1 MTLDPP
7 AVSVVNPA
15 GGSRLVLVCE
25 HASNHIPAAYAGLGL
40 PPEALLRHIAWDIG
54 AAALARRLSALL
66 DAPLF
71 LAGGSRL
78 LIDCN
83 RPLGVPSS
91 IPARSEATEIPGNQ
105 DLDAAERDRRAARWF
120 HPFHRR
126 IAAALDARAA
136 AGRPTAVLGIHSFTP
151 RYLGAARPWHAGI
164 LYGAAEGFG
173 QALVRALR
181 AEAGLV
187 VGDNE
192 PYRVNALEDY
202 TAPVHGD
209 RRGLE
214 AALVEVRQDLLG
226 DDAGVAAWAARLG
239 TVLRPHGTVQ
249 QG

>member
-1 MTLDPP
+1 MSLDPP
-7 AVSVVNPA
+7 AVTVVNPD

-25 HASNHIPAAYAGLGL
+25 HASNHIPDEYAGLGL
-40 PPEALLRHIAWDIG
+40 PPEELLRHIAWDIG
-54 AAALARRLSALL
+54 AAALARLLSARL

-83 RPLGVPSS
+83 RPPGVPSS
-91 IPARSEATEIPGNQ
+91 IPEMSEATIIPGNQ
-105 DLDAAERDRRAARWF
+105 GLDAAERERRAARWF
-120 HPFHRR
+120 HPFHQR
-126 IAAALDARAA
+126 IAAELDARAV
-136 AGRPTAVLGIHSFTP
+136 AGRPAAVVAIHSFTP
-151 RYLGAARPWHAGI
+151 RYLGAARPWHVGI
-164 LYGAAEGFG
+164 LHGAAERFG
-173 QALVRALR
+173 GALVGALR

-209 RRGLE
+209 QRGLD

-226 DDAGVAAWAARLG
+226 DAAGVAAWAGRLAAL
-239 TVLRPHGTVQ
+239 LRPHGAVLP
-249 QG
+249 G